1 METLMHLEI
10 VEKDKVTL
18 WKSGDV

>member
-1 METLMHLEI
+1 METTMHLDI

-18 WKSGDV
+18 WKNGDL